1 MDLVTKIQRQF
12 AQSHPQHCPQPGGGG
27 SLFGCGDTRGRAIG
41 GSGALP
47 CAAALFALELCDLS
61 GVLRK
66 LGPVIADSFD
76 EPFRARQVKPC
87 LDAPSLQAF

>member
-12 AQSHPQHCPQPGGGG
+12 VQSHPQHCPRPGGGG
-27 SLFGCGDTRGRAIG
+27 ALSGCGDAGGRAYG

-47 CAAALFALELCDLS
+47 CAAALFALELRDLS

-66 LGPVIADSFD
+66 LGPVMADSFD
-76 EPFRARQVKPC
+76 EPFRAR
-87 LDAPSLQAF
+87 